1 MAYGWPQS
9 HQQVGF
15 TSTQAVRWLSAVKK
29 RISCYM
35 QKGRCT
41 LWDHGRMIVCTM
53 GAFSRELSPFL
64 FLSFLITRRSGLGRI
79 RVRVRIAEAQ
89 QGAEA
94 SKSAPGVA

>member
-1 MAYGWPQS
+1 
-9 HQQVGF
+9 
-15 TSTQAVRWLSAVKK
+15 
-29 RISCYM
+29 
-35 QKGRCT
+35 
-41 LWDHGRMIVCTM
+41 MIVCTM

-89 QGAEA
+89 QGAEV